1 MYIYA
6 SLFII
11 TYMYFNAKT
20 VHGMTYTTSLSISC
34 LLWVCKFFYVMNR
47 PSDSHYN
54 NQSLRQLIRRG
65 DGSIIRVKYGIKM
78 NLPASKHIS
87 FHNNTIST

>member
-1 MYIYA
+1 MYA

-47 PSDSHYN
+47 PSDSH
-54 NQSLRQLIRRG
+54 
-65 DGSIIRVKYGIKM
+65 II
-78 NLPASKHIS
+78 
-87 FHNNTIST
+87 TISKTAYSTWRWFDYSRKIWN